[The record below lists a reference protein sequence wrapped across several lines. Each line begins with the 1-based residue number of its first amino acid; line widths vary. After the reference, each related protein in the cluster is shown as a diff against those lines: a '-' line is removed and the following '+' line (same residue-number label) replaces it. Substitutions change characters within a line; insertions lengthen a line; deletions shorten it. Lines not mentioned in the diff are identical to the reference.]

1 MRILIDAR
9 KAFDSGIGTY
19 IRCVVPRVIQRL
31 PAFEFAVAVEP
42 GGSGRHDYLSGARVG
57 FVEMASS
64 PLGLREQAELRSVT
78 RGVDYFWA
86 TSLAH
91 PVFSRTP
98 MIATVHDV
106 AQLATRLPGSVDWLV
121 KAAASL
127 YFRSLRGTTRLVLFN
142 SSFTHREFERYVGH
156 ARADTRVTPLGVD
169 PAWFGSQPAPDAT
182 NQRPYLICVGN
193 LRPHKNLL
201 LLLEAFAM
209 VTDAMPH
216 DLVLVGKA
224 EGFLPSDA
232 ETRAALSQLGD
243 RARFSGFLS
252 DIDLREAV
260 AGADAVVVPSLYEGF
275 GLPALEAMAA
285 GVPVIAARAAAL
297 PEVCGDCAR
306 YFDPDS
312 RDALVQQLNA
322 HAAMPGSE
330 RKRRVDEGISRAR
343 QFTWEETARL
353 TAEAIGTLAA
363 RGADRP

>member
-19 IRCVVPRVIQRL
+19 IRCVVPRVVRRL
-31 PAFEFAVAVEP
+31 PEAEFIVAVEP
-42 GGSGRHDYLSGARVG
+42 GGAARHDYLRHTHVA
-57 FVEMASS
+57 FVEMSS
-64 PLGLREQAELRSVT
+64 PPLGVREQAELRHVT

-98 MIATVHDV
+98 MIVTVHDV

-127 YFRSLRGTTRLVLFN
+127 YFRSLRGTARLVLFN
-142 SSFTHREFERYVGH
+142 SSFTQHEFERYIGR

-169 PAWFGSQPAPDAT
+169 PAWFDTGKAPDAKEA
-182 NQRPYLICVGN
+182 RPYLICVGN

-201 LLLEAFAM
+201 LLLQAFAM
-209 VTDAMPH
+209 VTDTLPH

-232 ETRAALSQLGD
+232 ATRAALSRLGA

-297 PEVCGDCAR
+297 PEVCGPCAR

-312 RDALVQQLNA
+312 RDALVQALNG
-322 HAAMPGSE
+322 HASMGSGE
-330 RKRRVDEGISRAR
+330 RRERVAQGIERAR
-343 QFTWEETARL
+343 EFTWDETARL
-353 TAEAIGTLAA
+353 TADAIGALAPPTGGRA
-363 RGADRP
+363 